1 MNIRKFLLKVLILL
15 LVSPVLLISCAG
27 GSRTQEVSLQD
38 TAVDDEE
45 SEAND
50 EPSRPRPRSGPDTDG
65 DWVSDKDEDRY
76 GTDPEKWDS
85 DEDGATD
92 FEEIFIVGS
101 DPTKFDDDSDEDWIR
116 DVTEELVGSDPN
128 VPDEDRDDDGIPDL
142 QELKLGADPGKMDTD
157 GDLLSDFLELFLTE
171 TDPASPD
178 PINKYGFPE
187 PLVEWLP
194 EQLQEVN
201 CEVAVIFTM
210 DQVYVPNPEE
220 ADSPNDIILGDDT
233 YIKYGLWTGQPL
245 DSELII
251 EQNTPSTAV
260 WFGKAVTDT
269 VWDRSQFRVLSPVI
283 TECGE
288 TVTLAVQAIEDDS
301 PWGGIWDMGT
311 WRDDLP
317 LVFNRLPFGW
327 WHSRQDGFY
336 FYGETHDSDYQYE
349 FVYSFSVQLL
359 SSIVNS
365 ESVAAA
371 YEAQFATAENS
382 QAPLENDQA
391 MQAMVLTWMMLG
403 MFDGMTTSGDYTTEE
418 NFNNY
423 VPYNYYYNP
432 QTGTTS
438 EVPCSGCVRETTIV
452 PGG

>member
-1 MNIRKFLLKVLILL
+1 MHLLQFSPKFILL
-15 LVSPVLLISCAG
+15 SLVTALLLISCG
-27 GSRTQEVSLQD
+27 TSPTRT
-38 TAVDDEE
+38 EE
-45 SEAND
+45 SVISEEESTEIT
-50 EPSRPRPRSGPDTDG
+50 EPERPKPRSGPDADG
-65 DWVSDKDEDRY
+65 DWVSDKDEERY
-76 GTDPEKWDS
+76 GTDSTKWDS
-85 DEDGATD
+85 DDDGATD

-101 DPTKFDDDSDEDWIR
+101 DPNKFDGDKDEDFIR
-116 DVTEELVGSDPN
+116 DVTEELVGSDPD
-128 VPDEDRDDDGIPDL
+128 VADEDRDYDGIPDL
-142 QELKLGADPGKMDTD
+142 IELKLGSDPGKMDTD
-157 GDLLSDFLELFLTE
+157 GDLLSDYLELFLTE
-171 TDPASPD
+171 TDPALAD
-178 PINKYGFPE
+178 PTNENGFPE

-194 EQLQEVN
+194 EQLQDVP

-210 DQVYVPNPEE
+210 DEVYVPNPEE

-245 DSELII
+245 DSELVI
-251 EQNTPSTAV
+251 EQNSPYTAV

-288 TVTLAVQAIEDDS
+288 VVTLAVQALEDDS
-301 PWGGIWDMGT
+301 PWGGVWDMGT

-336 FYGETHDSDYQYE
+336 FYGETHDSDYRYD
-349 FVYSFSVQLL
+349 FTYSFSVQLL

-365 ESVAAA
+365 ETVTAE
-371 YEAQFATAENS
+371 YEKQFASRGDNTA
-382 QAPLENDQA
+382 PMENDQA
-391 MQAMVLTWMMLG
+391 TQALVLTWMMLG
-403 MFDGMTTSGDYTTEE
+403 MFDGGLSSGDDYTTQD
-418 NFNNY
+418 NFDNY

-432 QTGTTS
+432 QTGLTS
-438 EVPCSGCVRETTIV
+438 DVPCSGCVQQTTIV